1 MNPFEVVGGSRPD
14 RTCRPLEVTGAFSR
28 FDECLELSRNRGGTA
43 GKIPSLLGRD
53 FLFITCANLDVK
65 TSREIDISHK
75 GGYD

>member
-1 MNPFEVVGGSRPD
+1 MS
-14 RTCRPLEVTGAFSR
+14 ASK
-28 FDECLELSRNRGGTA
+28 LSRNRGGTA

-65 TSREIDISHK
+65 TSRKIDVSYK